1 MSLALWPL
9 ARVWEAAARARVTL
23 YRGGF
28 LSRYRLTKPVISI
41 GNLSAGGTGKTP
53 FVIWLWRELT
63 ARGLAASVLTRGYR
77 REDRREPLVFY
88 SSEGSERAGDEVRL
102 LLKGGVHPV
111 GVAAKRELAGV
122 AIEES
127 AAVDLHL
134 LDDGFQRLSLIRAL
148 DIVLLD
154 CTRPPWEYDLLPAG
168 RLREPMSA
176 LERAGIVVLTRAYDW
191 TQAGELEKQVRR
203 YNKHAM
209 VTRAVTQVTGVG
221 REIGPAF
228 AFAGIG
234 NPKAFYDDLGR
245 ANVDLLETLSFWDH
259 HRYTAADRAR
269 IVQKA
274 QAVGAQVL
282 VTTEKDAM
290 NLEGEKA
297 AGKDACSTFPMPLIV
312 AGMDLVIEEGEAVVD
327 RVVEAVRA

>member
-1 MSLALWPL
+1 MPVALWPL
-9 ARVWEAAARARVTL
+9 ARIWEAAVRARVSL
-23 YRGGF
+23 YKHGF
-28 LSRYRLTKPVISI
+28 LPRYRLGKPVISV
-41 GNLSAGGTGKTP
+41 GNLSVGGTGKTP
-53 FVIWLWRELT
+53 FVLWLWHELA
-63 ARGLAASVLTRGYR
+63 ARGLAASVLTRGYGR
-77 REDRREPLVFY
+77 QDRTEPLVFQ

-102 LLKGGVHPV
+102 LLDGGVHPV

-127 AAVDLHL
+127 SHVDLHL
-134 LDDGFQRLSLIRAL
+134 LDDGFQRLSLMRAL

-154 CTRPPWEYDLLPAG
+154 CTRPPWEWDLLPAG

-176 LERAGIVVLTRAYDW
+176 LERAQIIVLTRAYDW

-203 YNKHAM
+203 YNRHALL
-209 VTRAVTQVTGVG
+209 TRAVTEVKGVD

-245 ANVDLLETLSFWDH
+245 ANVEVVDTLSFWDH
-259 HRYTAADRAR
+259 HRYTESDWER

-274 QAVGAQVL
+274 AAAGAQVL

-290 NLEGEKA
+290 NLGGKR
-297 AGKDACSTFPMPLIV
+297 AGKDARPTLPIKV
-312 AGMDLVIEEGEAVVD
+312 AGMEIVVEEGDKVVD

>member
-1 MSLALWPL
+1 MSVALWPL
-9 ARVWEAAARARVTL
+9 ARVWEAAARARVSL
-23 YRGGF
+23 YKGGF
-28 LSRYRLTKPVISI
+28 LQRYRLSKPVISV

-53 FVIWLWRELT
+53 FVMWLWRQL
-63 ARGLAASVLTRGYR
+63 ADRGLAASVLTRGYR
-77 REDRREPLVFY
+77 RQDDRRDPLVFH
-88 SSEGSERAGDEVRL
+88 SPEGSERAGDEVRL
-102 LLKGGVHPV
+102 LLHGGVRPV
-111 GVAAKRELAGV
+111 GVAVKRELAGM

-127 AAVDLHL
+127 ATVDLHL
-134 LDDGFQRLSLIRAL
+134 LDDGFQRLSLVRAL

-176 LERAGIVVLTRAYDW
+176 LGRAGIVVLTRAYGW
-191 TQAGELEKQVRR
+191 TQANELEKQVRK
-203 YNKHAM
+203 YNPRALL
-209 VTRAVTQVTGVG
+209 TRAVTEVTGVN

-245 ANVDLLETLSFWDH
+245 ANVEVLETLSFWDH
-259 HRYTAADRAR
+259 HRYSEADRAR
-269 IVQKA
+269 IAQKA
-274 QAVGAQVL
+274 AAVGAQVL

-290 NLEGEKA
+290 NLGA
-297 AGKDACSTFPMPLIV
+297 APDVAFPMQLVV
-312 AGMDLVIEEGEAVVD
+312 AGLDLIIDDPEAVVD

>member
-1 MSLALWPL
+1 VVS
-9 ARVWEAAARARVTL
+9 V
-23 YRGGF
+23 
-28 LSRYRLTKPVISI
+28 

-53 FVIWLWRELT
+53 FVLWLWRELA
-63 ARGLAASVLTRGYR
+63 ARGLAASVLTRGYG
-77 REDRREPLVFY
+77 REDRNEPLIFH
-88 SSEGSERAGDEVRL
+88 SIEGSERAGDEVRL
-102 LLKGGVHPV
+102 LLHGGVHPV

-127 AAVDLHL
+127 ATVDLHL

-176 LERAGIVVLTRAYDW
+176 LERAGVVVLTRAYDW
-191 TQAGELEKQVRR
+191 TQAGELEKQVR
-203 YNKHAM
+203 KHNAHAL
-209 VTRAVTQVTGVG
+209 VTRAVTEVTGVS

-234 NPKAFYDDLGR
+234 NPTAFYDDLGR
-245 ANVDLLETLSFWDH
+245 ANVEVVDKLSFWDH
-259 HRYTAADRAR
+259 HKYSEADRTR

-274 QAVGAQVL
+274 NAAGAQVL

-290 NLEGEKA
+290 NLGPA
-297 AGKDACSTFPMPLIV
+297 PFPMPLVI
-312 AGMDLVIEEGEAVVD
+312 AGMDLVVEEGSGVVD
-327 RVVEAVRA
+327 RVVQAVRG

>member
-1 MSLALWPL
+1 MPVALWPL
-9 ARVWEAAARARVTL
+9 ARVWEAAARARVSL
-23 YRGGF
+23 YKGGF
-28 LSRYRLTKPVISI
+28 LPRYRLAKPVISV

-53 FVIWLWRELT
+53 FVLWLWRELA
-63 ARGLAASVLTRGYR
+63 ARGLSASVLTRGYR
-77 REDRREPLVFY
+77 REDRTEPLVFHDA
-88 SSEGSERAGDEVRL
+88 SGSERAGDEVRL

-111 GVAAKRELAGV
+111 GVATKRELAGV

-127 AAVDLHL
+127 ATVDLHL
-134 LDDGFQRLSLIRAL
+134 LDDGFQRLSLVRAL

-176 LERAGIVVLTRAYDW
+176 LDRAGIIVLTRAYGW
-191 TQAGELEKQVRR
+191 TQAGELEKQVKK
-203 YNKHAM
+203 YNSHALL
-209 VTRAVTQVTGVG
+209 TRAVTEVTGVN

-245 ANVDLLETLSFWDH
+245 ANVEVLDTLSFWDH
-259 HRYTAADRAR
+259 HRYTEADWER
-269 IVQKA
+269 IVSKA
-274 QAVGAQVL
+274 QAAGAQVL

-290 NLEGEKA
+290 NLGAKT
-297 AGKDACSTFPMPLIV
+297 AGKDARATLPLIV
-312 AGMDLVIEEGEAVVD
+312 AGMEIVVEDGDKVVD
-327 RVVEAVRA
+327 RVIQAVRA

>member
-1 MSLALWPL
+1 MAVALWPL
-9 ARVWEAAARARVTL
+9 ARIWEAAVRARVSL
-23 YRGGF
+23 YKGGF
-28 LSRYRLTKPVISI
+28 LPRYRLGRPVVSV
-41 GNLSAGGTGKTP
+41 GNLSVGGTGKTP
-53 FVIWLWRELT
+53 FVLWLWRELA

-77 REDRREPLVFY
+77 RKDRTGLLVFHNA
-88 SSEGSERAGDEVRL
+88 SGCERAGDEVRL
-102 LLKGGVHPV
+102 LLNGGVHPV
-111 GVAAKRELAGV
+111 GVASKRELAGV

-127 AAVDLHL
+127 SSVDLHL
-134 LDDGFQRLSLIRAL
+134 LDDGFQRLSLMRAL

-176 LERAGIVVLTRAYDW
+176 LERAGIIVLTRAYDW
-191 TQAGELEKQVRR
+191 TQAGELEKQVRQ
-203 YNKHAM
+203 YNSRALL
-209 VTRAVTQVTGVG
+209 TRAVTEVTGVN
-221 REIGPAF
+221 RELGPAF

-245 ANVDLLETLSFWDH
+245 ANVEVVDTLSFWDH
-259 HRYTAADRAR
+259 HRYTASDWGR

-274 QAVGAQVL
+274 RVAGAQVL

-290 NLEGEKA
+290 NLGATA
-297 AGKDACSTFPMPLIV
+297 AGNDACPTFPIVV
-312 AGMDLVIEEGEAVVD
+312 AGMQIVVEDGDKVVD